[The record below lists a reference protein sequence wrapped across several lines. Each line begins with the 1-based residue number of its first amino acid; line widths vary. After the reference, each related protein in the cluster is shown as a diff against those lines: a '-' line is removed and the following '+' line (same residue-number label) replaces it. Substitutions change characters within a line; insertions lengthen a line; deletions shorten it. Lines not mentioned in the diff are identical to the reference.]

1 VLDRRRFLGRAGLAV
16 GAAALAGGSADEA
29 LAEEEAYDPRSW
41 RSVRAQFR
49 LQPGVAH
56 LAGFLLAA
64 HPSPVRRAIE
74 RHRRGLD
81 ANPAEYLHAN
91 QARLEASVRAEAA
104 AYLGVSPAQIAL
116 TDSTTMGLGLL
127 YGGFALRPG
136 DEALTTEHD
145 FYATYEALR
154 LTGATVRR
162 VRLYARP
169 ARASVDEIV
178 SSLRRAIGPRTRL
191 VAVTWVHSSTG
202 VKLPVREIAQAI
214 GNRAKLAVDGVHG
227 FGVEADGFGALGCDY
242 LASGCHKWLAGPR
255 GTGVLVARRDGWDA
269 VRQTIPTFDGGGGF
283 GAAMTPGGYH
293 SFEHR
298 WALAEA
304 FRFQRRIGKR
314 RVEARIHAL
323 AGRLKRGLAGIRGVT
338 LHTPLDARLSAGIVC
353 CEIAGMSPREAVD
366 RLRRESRVIAS
377 VTPYTTPYVRFGP
390 GLYTRDEDIGAT
402 LEAVRRLTRR
412 R

>member
-1 VLDRRRFLGRAGLAV
+1 MLDRRRLLAV
-16 GAAALAGGSADEA
+16 GAAAAAGLSVDEA
-29 LAEEEAYDPRSW
+29 LAEDERFDATDW

-49 LQPGVAH
+49 LQPGLAH
-56 LAGFLLAA
+56 LTGFLLAA
-64 HPSPVRRAIE
+64 HPLPVRRAIE

-91 QARLEASVRAEAA
+91 QGRLEAAVRAEAS
-104 AYLGVSPAQIAL
+104 AYLGVAAEQVAL

-136 DEALTTEHD
+136 DEVLTTEHD

-154 LTGATVRR
+154 LAGANVRR
-162 VRLYARP
+162 VRLYAQP

-178 SSLRRAIGPRTRL
+178 SSLRRGIGPRTRL

-202 VKLPVREIAQAI
+202 VKLPIREIAAAV
-214 GNRAKLAVDGVHG
+214 GDRALLAVDGVHG
-227 FGVEADGFGALGCDY
+227 LGVEAEGFGALGCDY
-242 LASGCHKWLAGPR
+242 LAAGCHKWLAGPR
-255 GTGVLVARRDGWDA
+255 GTGVLVAQRDAWNA
-269 VRQTIPTFDGGGGF
+269 TRATIPTFDGGAGF
-283 GAAMTPGGYH
+283 ATAMTPGGYH

-353 CEIAGMSPREAVD
+353 CEIAGLTPAEAVG

-377 VTPYTTPYVRFGP
+377 VTPYATPYVRFGP
-390 GLYTRDEDIGAT
+390 GLYTRDEDIGAAV
-402 LEAVRRLTRR
+402 EAVRRLTRR